1 MAETTTTNREAGL
14 RARQPTADEVDDAA
28 GHKWEPRTPEQ
39 DERLATP
46 TSPAPPAPKPGK
58 GAEWG

>member
-1 MAETTTTNREAGL
+1 MAETTNKEAGL
-14 RARQPTADEVDDAA
+14 RARQPTAGDADDAA

-46 TSPAPPAPKPGK
+46 TPPPVPKPDK
-58 GAEWG
+58 GAEWE

>member
-1 MAETTTTNREAGL
+1 MAETTNREAGL
-14 RARQPTADEVDDAA
+14 RARQPTADEADDTA

-46 TSPAPPAPKPGK
+46 TSPPAPKPAK
-58 GAEWG
+58 GAEWE